1 MSFSGRCE
9 PEFLQEA
16 LEKVKDTSS
25 ASERAD
31 NEEGKHA
38 VRALKQRFR
47 FGMSL
52 LRRER
57 KWTGF
62 AKTLSDDHKQI
73 LKETKDGSLKRK
85 LNNAVFALGRGRL
98 RGEIEGDYGDI
109 GCARGVVRRLLDGEM
124 AAPDTSRF
132 SR

>member
-1 MSFSGRCE
+1 M
-9 PEFLQEA
+9 
-16 LEKVKDTSS
+16 
-25 ASERAD
+25 
-31 NEEGKHA
+31 
-38 VRALKQRFR
+38 RFR

-57 KWTGF
+57 KWKGL
-62 AKTLSDDHKQI
+62 ANTLSDDHKQI

-98 RGEIEGDYGDI
+98 RGETEDDYEDI
-109 GCARGVVRRLLDGEM
+109 GCAQGAVRKLLHGEKPP
-124 AAPDTSRF
+124 PDTSRF